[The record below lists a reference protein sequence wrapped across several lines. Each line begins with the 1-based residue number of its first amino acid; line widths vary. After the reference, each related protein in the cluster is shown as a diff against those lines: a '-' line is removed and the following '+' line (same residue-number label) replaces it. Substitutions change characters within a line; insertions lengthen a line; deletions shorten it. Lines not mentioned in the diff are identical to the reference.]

1 MLCDLLTEHRRQG
14 TVNVCGSRVPRLRLT
29 DGPHERRVMF
39 TLGLALVLGLAV
51 AGCSGGGDAAP
62 STSSSSTSP
71 SAPSTTASA
80 PPSSPAAPT
89 TSATGTTTQP
99 SSQSTTDPPTTSTPG
114 PRDPALQELLDRYD
128 AAVTAILADP
138 RVASDPTSTEV
149 RDYLALFAPDSTFA
163 QGALEAWAQEGEQG
177 RFFRPGPTGELVD
190 STVREVTDATDTFA
204 EFTVC
209 SRNSIEIVDA
219 DGNLIESQGGV
230 AFVEVVAVWSG
241 GDWLLRDL
249 TQSSGDCPTPGSDE

>member
-1 MLCDLLTEHRRQG
+1 
-14 TVNVCGSRVPRLRLT
+14 
-29 DGPHERRVMF
+29 MF

-89 TSATGTTTQP
+89 TSATSTTTQP
-99 SSQSTTDPPTTSTPG
+99 SSQSTTDPPTTSTPFD
-114 PRDPALQELLDRYD
+114 PLALHASRDHVDQLAAPVEHEELVVARQRTVGALQELLDRYD

-163 QGALEAWAQEGEQG
+163 QGALEAWAEEGEQG

-190 STVREVTDATDTFA
+190 STVREVTDATDTLA

-209 SRNSIEIVDA
+209 SENSIEIVDA